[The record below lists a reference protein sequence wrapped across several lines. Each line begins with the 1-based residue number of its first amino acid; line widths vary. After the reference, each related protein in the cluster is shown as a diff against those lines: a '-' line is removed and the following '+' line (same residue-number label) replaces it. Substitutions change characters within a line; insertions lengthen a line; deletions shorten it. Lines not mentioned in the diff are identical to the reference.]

1 MERALNV
8 ELLTEALGPER
19 ARLPSPEELAR
30 FLAEAE
36 IALVT
41 ESDEISED
49 LLATGWYLHAIGSAS
64 ARLEVYSLDRQRRA
78 HQVAAHIFD
87 LSLNRENSETPDR
100 LAMVFAAQL
109 SYIRGGL
116 APNSIAVYRQSEVP
130 DVEVL
135 SPPGERSL
143 ALGCMLLA
151 LDRRR
156 LFPVLQQMQ
165 SAADVIS
172 QDLVS
177 PLRDSHYA
185 AAEYVRT
192 GIWHLLVHLTYG
204 QAERLESARGAFL
217 RALDAAAS
225 QGDLDSRW
233 VAAHLLDVGDEL
245 SSASVWSVVPPEL
258 GQAAARAMTLGDPA
272 VLSLWPPQVELLTT
286 GSSSPLLP
294 STKRLVVSFP
304 TSAGKTLLSQLFVLA
319 HLASD
324 PESKVCFVT
333 PTHSLGREV
342 LQSLRQRLNTMS
354 VRAEDDGPLGLTAPT
369 HPNARLRTMTP
380 EKLAS
385 RLRNDPDGFLDEFGL
400 VIVDEAHLISDGDR
414 GWSLEATLTFLHALG
429 QIDARAP
436 RLILLSAALGNR
448 AHIQQWI
455 DPGSAPLES
464 VHSDWRGPRRLH
476 SVYTTRATGWEDVPA
491 TSKNGLPRQ
500 RAKLHGQLHVRTG
513 NGTPTVL
520 TFAEPVGTLVLKLD
534 RKTNKFVRD
543 GANSTRL
550 RDLAVPLIHHLGKFG
565 PVLTITSTKAEARHL
580 AGSIAEAIEPAV
592 GAGTMALADLIQT
605 RTGDAELV
613 AMVRKGVAF
622 HHASLPDDILAE
634 IETAMRAG
642 DLQHIAATTGLI
654 EGVNLPVHSVVIANT
669 GYYGDGGKWVTSVD
683 AADLVN
689 AVGRAGRATKETEGW
704 VVLVENLAN
713 DATFDR
719 FTGAGDALDVHSTLG
734 RDEVISALSE
744 FERRLTEGEDVVLE
758 ATSPSIEEFLAYVW
772 FLADALARLGR
783 ASTIDEITAVLD
795 ASLAWSECDSST
807 RQRWVS
813 VTERALDAYNNANAL
828 TRAQWARSGLR
839 IPVARALDAMVSEL
853 VADIGTASD
862 ARDASETLDLL
873 VGAGRLERIVALDRR
888 PPVFRARY
896 NSSRLDALP
905 VDQAQLLQ
913 DWVAGHTLEELAT
926 GHLDAVTDE
935 NFRYEQLSEYT
946 SRMFEHHLPWMFG
959 TLIAWTNERLTDEVL
974 SPQVPAY
981 VRYGIDTAAGLQL
994 MADGV
999 RSRRLAATVADRY
1012 HELGADHDLLPWLRS
1027 LNWVEWGSGFE
1038 ATPSEIADLLNVAH
1052 TADTRV
1058 AARILDREKVS
1069 IEYHQ
1074 VETPDEDHTVLQL
1087 HDIAGTSPAQ
1097 IGVWAGETLLGHIR
1111 GENQN
1116 DIELVLGIG
1125 LPLDVETSG
1134 GGVLTIALVNIED
1147 EPQSNEQLDLGVGA
1161 PDPSRLVVDVANEN
1175 DAVASNESD
1184 VAEQAGEGTDDD
1196 WI

>member
-19 ARLPSPEELAR
+19 ARLPSPEDLAR
-30 FLAEAE
+30 LLAEAE

-64 ARLEVYSLDRQRRA
+64 ARLELYPLDRQRRA
-78 HQVAAHIFD
+78 HQVAAHILD
-87 LSLNRENSETPDR
+87 LSLNRENSQSPDR

-109 SYIRGGL
+109 SYQRGGL
-116 APNSIAVYRQSEVP
+116 APNSIAIYRQSEVP

-165 SAADVIS
+165 GAADVIS

-192 GIWHLLVHLTYG
+192 GIWHLLIHLTYG
-204 QAERLESARGAFL
+204 QAERLESAQGAFL
-217 RALDAAAS
+217 RALDATAS

-233 VAAHLLDVGDEL
+233 VAAHLLDVGGEL

-258 GQAAARAMTLGDPA
+258 GQAPARAMTLGDPA

-294 STKRLVVSFP
+294 STRRLVVSFP

-385 RLRNDPDGFLDEFGL
+385 RLRNDPDGFLNEFGL

-414 GWSLEATLTFLHALG
+414 GWSLEATLTFLHALER
-429 QIDARAP
+429 IDARAP

-476 SVYTTRATGWEDVPA
+476 SVYSTKATDWEDVPA
-491 TSKNGLPRQ
+491 TTKNGLRRQ
-500 RAKLHGQLHVRTG
+500 KAKLQGQLYVRTG
-513 NGTPTVL
+513 NGTTVL

-534 RKTNKFVRD
+534 RETGKPSRD
-543 GANSTRL
+543 GAKSTKL
-550 RDLAVPLIHHLGKFG
+550 RDLAVPLIHHLGRFG
-565 PVLTITSTKAEARHL
+565 PVLTITSTKAEARRL
-580 AGSIAEAIEPAV
+580 AGAVAEAIEPAV

-634 IETAMRAG
+634 IESAMRAG

-669 GYYGDGGKWVTSVD
+669 GYYGDGGNWVTSVD

-704 VVLVENLAN
+704 VVLVESVAD
-713 DATFDR
+713 DATFER

-734 RDEVISALSE
+734 RDEVLSALAE
-744 FERRLTEGEDVVLE
+744 FERRLAEGEDVVLE
-758 ATSPSIEEFLAYVW
+758 ATSPSIEEFLTYVW

-783 ASTIDEITAVLD
+783 ASTIDEITSVLD
-795 ASLAWSECDSST
+795 ASLAWRECDAPT
-807 RQRWVS
+807 RQRWVA
-813 VTERALDAYNNANAL
+813 VTERALAAYNNADAL
-828 TRAQWARSGLR
+828 TRAQWARAGLR
-839 IPVARALDAMVSEL
+839 IPVARALDAMVGEL
-853 VADIGTASD
+853 VADIGMAGD
-862 ARDASETLDLL
+862 ARDARETLELL
-873 VGAGRLERIVALDRR
+873 VGGGRLERIVALDRR

-926 GHLDAVTDE
+926 GHLAAVTDE

-959 TLIAWTNERLTDEVL
+959 TLIAWTNERLNDEVL

-999 RSRRLAATVADRY
+999 RSRRLAGTVADLY
-1012 HELGADHDLLPWLRS
+1012 HDLVTDEELLSWLRS
-1027 LNWVEWGSGFE
+1027 LNWVEWGSSFD

-1074 VETPDEDHTVLQL
+1074 VETPDDDQTVLQL
-1087 HDIAGTSPAQ
+1087 RHVAGTSPAQ

-1125 LPLDVETSG
+1125 LTLDVESSG
-1134 GGVLTIALVNIED
+1134 GGVLTIELVNIEED
-1147 EPQSNEQLDLGVGA
+1147 LQLNEQLDLGVGA
-1161 PDPSRLVVDVANEN
+1161 PDTSRLVVEAPTQNDPAATHES
-1175 DAVASNESD
+1175 DAVERAD
-1184 VAEQAGEGTDDD
+1184 DDTADDD